1 MKISSEML
9 ERRAEDALRICLE
22 QVPFL
27 QIEEILKQP
36 LLGDARPDFVAK
48 LRCTG
53 EERQLVAE
61 VKSIGQ
67 PRAAREAINQ
77 LYRYL
82 NVDPNAY
89 GVFIAPYISPR
100 AAEICAKEGVGYLDL
115 AGNCRL
121 VFDRVYIERQGK
133 PNPFSEKRDL
143 RSLYSAK
150 ATRVLRV
157 LLVNP
162 KKAWKVQELAKEAA
176 VSLGQT
182 SNVKRRLEDREWL
195 RKEPDGFLL
204 ANPEATLTEWADNY
218 TFRKNRVRDFYSM
231 KSVAEV
237 EAEIARACGE
247 REIPYALTGFSG
259 AARLAPAV
267 RYQRAMAY
275 VGDRQ
280 DEVAS
285 VLGLKEVSSG
295 ANVSLLAPY
304 DAGVFYGG
312 KDVDGLRVA
321 AAEQIY
327 LDLAGYRGRGEE
339 AAAAILAQ
347 VIRPKW

>member
-1 MKISSEML
+1 MKFSSEML
-9 ERRAEDALRICLE
+9 EQRAENALRICLE

-27 QIEEILKQP
+27 QIEGILKQP
-36 LLGDARPDFVAK
+36 LLGDARPDLVAR
-48 LRCTG
+48 LRCAG

-61 VKSIGQ
+61 VKSVGQ

-82 NVDPNAY
+82 NVAPDAY

-157 LLVNP
+157 LLVNS

-176 VSLGQT
+176 VSLGQA

-285 VLGLKEVSSG
+285 ALGLKEVSSG

-339 AAAAILAQ
+339 AAVAILAQ